1 MKRLSA
7 LLLTCLLSAV
17 SSLSALAADAD
28 PDVLKVA
35 LLPDENASEL
45 IKRNQPLKDYL
56 EEHLDKKVQ
65 LIVTTDYSSMIEAM
79 RFGRIDLA
87 YFGPLSYVMAKS
99 KSDIEPFAVTVI
111 DGKPTYRSVIIA
123 NVASGVNEYAD
134 LKGKKMAYGDRASTS
149 SHLIPK
155 TVLLETAGLTGG
167 RDYEEY
173 FVGTHDA
180 VAVNVAN
187 GNADA
192 GGLSEVIFNHVV
204 ERGLIDPSK
213 VKVLGYSG
221 EYPSVPLGDA
231 LEPEP
236 RAENQ
241 GAGCIR
247 RYRRSRSA
255 AQLQGRGLRA
265 NHRRRLRCDPQN
277 GIAARPRLRHDVSTD
292 MSTHY
297 DVQALPAEQREH
309 ILRGFGLGW
318 WRQLGQVAIVFGVV
332 LLACWY
338 VGLLDATTLLNG
350 LPSIATL
357 AGEAMPPDFSG
368 YRSWIRPLIDTLA
381 MSIAGTAI
389 AVVFSLVVAFVAA
402 RNTAPHP
409 LVFGVARVL
418 LNALRS
424 VPELI
429 MGIIFVAA
437 VGFGA
442 LPGVLA
448 LGLHSVGMVS
458 KFFAEAIEH
467 VDEAP
472 VEAAR
477 AAGATPMQVL
487 LHAVLPQVTPQFA
500 DVAIYRWEYNF
511 RASTVMGMVG
521 AGGIGFELMG
531 SLRIMQY
538 QEVAAILLVILA
550 MVTLVDAFSG
560 VLRKRFK

>member
-1 MKRLSA
+1 
-7 LLLTCLLSAV
+7 LLDMHA
-17 SSLSALAADAD
+17 
-28 PDVLKVA
+28 
-35 LLPDENASEL
+35 
-45 IKRNQPLKDYL
+45 R
-56 EEHLDKKVQ
+56 
-65 LIVTTDYSSMIEAM
+65 
-79 RFGRIDLA
+79 
-87 YFGPLSYVMAKS
+87 
-99 KSDIEPFAVTVI
+99 
-111 DGKPTYRSVIIA
+111 
-123 NVASGVNEYAD
+123 
-134 LKGKKMAYGDRASTS
+134 
-149 SHLIPK
+149 
-155 TVLLETAGLTGG
+155 
-167 RDYEEY
+167 
-173 FVGTHDA
+173 
-180 VAVNVAN
+180 
-187 GNADA
+187 
-192 GGLSEVIFNHVV
+192 
-204 ERGLIDPSK
+204 
-213 VKVLGYSG
+213 
-221 EYPSVPLGDA
+221 A
-231 LEPEP
+231 LEALHGNSE
-236 RAENQ
+236 RV
-241 GAGCIR
+241 GASSNIGT
-247 RYRRSRSA
+247 Y
-255 AQLQGRGLRA
+255 LLRGLRA
-265 NHRRRLRCDPQN
+265 NHRRRLRCDSQH

-292 MSTHY
+292 MSTHH

-318 WRQLGQVAIVFGVV
+318 WRQLGQVAIVLGVV

-448 LGLHSVGMVS
+448 LGLHSIGMVG